1 MIDWIAGLL
10 VLVGAFF
17 ALIASVGVFRLP
29 DVLTRMHASTKAGT
43 LGSTLILIAVA
54 LHKDDTSTSVKVI
67 AAILF
72 LIMTAPLAAHAIGR
86 AAVKTGVPM
95 RLRAGSRLP
104 GATASED
111 AQKERP

>member
-1 MIDWIAGLL
+1 MSEWIGGVL
-10 VLVGAFF
+10 VLTGAFF
-17 ALIASVGVFRLP
+17 ALVAAIGVVRLP

-43 LGSTLILIAVA
+43 LGSTLILIALA
-54 LHKDDTSTSVKVI
+54 LRENDAVITVKVI

-95 RLRAGSRLP
+95 RLRDSSRLP
-104 GATASED
+104 GVGREAASSR
-111 AQKERP
+111 KK